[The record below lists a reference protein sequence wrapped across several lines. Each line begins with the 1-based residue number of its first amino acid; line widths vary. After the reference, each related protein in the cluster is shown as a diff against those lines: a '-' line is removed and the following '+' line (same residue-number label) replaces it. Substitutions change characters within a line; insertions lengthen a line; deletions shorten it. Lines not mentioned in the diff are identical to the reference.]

1 MVRKMLVTLAL
12 AVATG
17 ALAPQAFA
25 APSAT
30 LDEQLAHVT
39 APDVRA
45 RCDYG
50 YLRAALSYQGSGV
63 ATGPYAGTFT
73 AHGTALLYMSAPPSL
88 FALDATFEIHPGR
101 NDEGG
106 APARRRPQ
114 LGDGQLQRGHWV
126 HDASGERH
134 RLLGD
139 TRRRDDRPG
148 PRRALDLGRPR
159 ECPFHRDV
167 PLDEPRRRHDFDGV
181 FDGTDNC
188 PTSPNASQSDLDDDG
203 AGDACDIVDN
213 RSDLFDDLVA
223 SSRAAVLPKTVFLRA
238 ERARARAPTTSQG
251 DVAGACTELASYIDG
266 VRKTKGIA
274 PATADALVAKAQ
286 QIRTL
291 VSCR

>member
-88 FALDATFEIHPGR
+88 FALDATFEIATPGR
-101 NDEGG
+101 NDERD
-106 APARRRPQ
+106 APARR
-114 LGDGQLQRGHWV
+114 
-126 HDASGERH
+126 
-134 RLLGD
+134 
-139 TRRRDDRPG
+139 
-148 PRRALDLGRPR
+148 
-159 ECPFHRDV
+159 
-167 PLDEPRRRHDFDGV
+167 
-181 FDGTDNC
+181 
-188 PTSPNASQSDLDDDG
+188 
-203 AGDACDIVDN
+203 
-213 RSDLFDDLVA
+213 
-223 SSRAAVLPKTVFLRA
+223 
-238 ERARARAPTTSQG
+238 
-251 DVAGACTELASYIDG
+251 
-266 VRKTKGIA
+266 
-274 PATADALVAKAQ
+274 
-286 QIRTL
+286 
-291 VSCR
+291 